1 MNWKASGAIVSLV
14 ALGACGGGGGSVVL
28 GPRPTPMVTL
38 SVAVVGEGSVS
49 SQPTGIN
56 CGRLCEMNV
65 ATGGRVQL
73 TAKSAAGYVFGRWS
87 GGCSGATTS
96 CTVTLDAAKTVTAVF
111 VPNGTAS
118 GWTSDSALSSAG
130 AGQPIVAIDAAGRA
144 IAVWGQLDGAGS
156 ATESLWTSR
165 YVPGSGWSAP
175 QLLENN
181 PGTVAG
187 AYLGIDKGSGRAV
200 IAWRQLT
207 TTSYD
212 LWARSF
218 DPASGWGAATAIES
232 REGAVGDAS
241 VAVGSDGNATLVWSQ
256 VGPSTRFSIFAS
268 RYVFGGNWSSPAL
281 VESNETLATQDVAP
295 RVTTTPSGSALVTWL
310 RASGSSASL
319 WTNTASASGVWSGE
333 VELVPDAGSLQ
344 SIGSHAMAADAA
356 GHALLAWGQVDGSD
370 NAVWYRRYA
379 TSSWQGQAA
388 RVATGTPTRSTIST
402 PVLSMNTQ
410 GAALVAWAIEDGTL
424 FSASAAPLQ
433 PFGKRV
439 ALRGSAASVPNS
451 LATVGIDDQM
461 NGMAA
466 WSETNGNLYLATLS
480 AGVWS
485 APAIIENQPD
495 KADMPNLAMNDAS
508 DAVLVWRQYVAGAGT
523 KVYAKNYRAGR

>member
-1 MNWKASGAIVSLV
+1 MDWKASSAAVSLI
-14 ALGACGGGGGSVVL
+14 ALGACGGGGGAIVF
-28 GPRPTPMVTL
+28 GPLPTPMVTL
-38 SVAVVGEGSVS
+38 SVSVVGEGSVS

-73 TAKSAAGYVFGRWS
+73 TAKPAAGYVFGRWS

-118 GWTSDSALSSAG
+118 GWTGENALSSAG
-130 AGQPIVAIDAAGRA
+130 AGQPTVAIDAAGRA

-187 AYLGIDKGSGRAV
+187 AYLGIDQRSGRAV
-200 IAWRQLT
+200 LAWRQLT
-207 TTSYD
+207 SASYD

-218 DPASGWGAATAIES
+218 DPASGWGPATAIES
-232 REGAVGDAS
+232 RDGAVGDAS
-241 VAVGSDGNATLVWSQ
+241 VAVGSDGKATLVWSQ
-256 VGPSTRFSIFAS
+256 IGPGTRFSVFAS
-268 RYVFGGNWSSPAL
+268 RYVFGGNWSAAAL
-281 VESNETLATQDVAP
+281 VENNETLATQDMEP
-295 RVTTTPSGSALVTWL
+295 RVTTTPGGGALVTWL
-310 RASGSSASL
+310 RASGSSAAL
-319 WTNTASASGVWSGE
+319 WTNSASASGAWSGE
-333 VELVPDAGSLQ
+333 AELVPDAGALQ

-356 GHALLAWGQVDGSD
+356 GNALLAWGQVDGTD

-379 TSSWQGQAA
+379 NGSWQGQAV

-402 PVLSMNTQ
+402 PVLSVNSQ

-424 FSASAAPLQ
+424 FGASAAPLQ
-433 PFGKRV
+433 PFGKRT
-439 ALRGSAASVPNS
+439 ALRGSAASAPNS

-466 WSETNGNLYLATLS
+466 WSETNGNLYLSTLS
-480 AGVWS
+480 AGTWS
-485 APAIIENQPD
+485 APALIENQPD
-495 KADMPNLAMNDAS
+495 KADTPNLAMNDAG

-523 KVYAKNYRAGR
+523 KVYAKNYRSGR